1 MSKRK
6 SVKRRYFNKYEAEKN
21 FMDRTLKGEV
31 VDVSQENPIIKP
43 FRNAPNI
50 IVENLSSRDV
60 SEGDV
65 LEATVNK
72 CMEGYMFGRVE
83 ESESKDKAEDYVVSF
98 SLAGHTFRAEFND
111 EETAEDVKKLLSHIW
126 EFSNLEMRRLR

>member
-6 SVKRRYFNKYEAEKN
+6 SVKRKYFNKYEAEKQ
-21 FMDRTLKGEV
+21 FKDKTIKGEV

-50 IVENLSSRDV
+50 IVENLSSHNF

-72 CMEGYMFGRVE
+72 CMEGYMFGRAE
-83 ESESKDKAEDYVVSF
+83 EREIDEAEVYEVSF
-98 SLAGHTFRAEFND
+98 SLAGYTFSAEFSD
-111 EETAEDVKKLLSHIW
+111 EETAEDVKKLLSQIW
-126 EFSNLEMRRLR
+126 DFSSLEMRRLR